1 MGRLP
6 PRFGARSRGPG
17 AEPVG
22 CPIVYHTKLNMRT
35 RVLRGLLRFFS
46 PLQMMKDAS
55 RGTFEER
62 MAAYR
67 HNRRMRGS
75 LAACMGR
82 WALSCSVAVVLTAFF
97 DALGSGGSGPL
108 SIFVLLAAA
117 CGTFIAC
124 AVCMLFVMTY
134 AYVYLTHN
142 DR

>member
-1 MGRLP
+1 
-6 PRFGARSRGPG
+6 
-17 AEPVG
+17 
-22 CPIVYHTKLNMRT
+22 MRAH
-35 RVLRGLLRFFS
+35 VLQVLWRFFS
-46 PLQMMKDAS
+46 PFRMMKDVS

-67 HNRRMRGS
+67 HNRSMRGHLS
-75 LAACMGR
+75 ACMGR
-82 WALSCSVAVVLTAFF
+82 WALCCSAAIVLTAYF
-97 DALGSGGSGPL
+97 DALGAGGNGPL

-124 AVCMLFVMTY
+124 AICMLFVMAY

>member
-1 MGRLP
+1 MLQ
-6 PRFGARSRGPG
+6 
-17 AEPVG
+17 
-22 CPIVYHTKLNMRT
+22 
-35 RVLRGLLRFFS
+35 GLLRFFS

-82 WALSCSVAVVLTAFF
+82 WALSCGVAILLTALF

-108 SIFVLLAAA
+108 TIFVLLAAV